1 MIEKKRREKRSIL
14 YILMIIMGTNTTT
27 MKKKRS
33 NTNAGKFSFI
43 RQQEKKTIVHWKHQ
57 RKKYI
62 IEKFYVFNTF
72 IYISMLNAKT
82 IIDIE
87 RHISPL

>member
-27 MKKKRS
+27 MKKKDQIQTLA
-33 NTNAGKFSFI
+33 NFLLFANKKK
-43 RQQEKKTIVHWKHQ
+43 RQSCTGNIKE
-57 RKKYI
+57 KKYI